1 MLVAGIVLGLIA
13 GLLLGGRLQNL
24 VDVRLRWGVAILF
37 SVILRF
43 GTELALREGVPLAET
58 LRLPLFTASFGIL
71 FVALWMN
78 RDQPGLLVAA
88 TGVFANG
95 IAVVANGGW
104 MPVWRPALELAGF
117 GTEDLVESFHVLL
130 PETLGL
136 DFLLMAGPFGDLVPI
151 PIPLIQNV
159 ASIGDVFL
167 SAGIGWFVFSTLLRG
182 RGVPADFVSAEASGG
197 MALPR
202 TTYGRVRDVGAV
214 PSVSPETG
222 LALPAEAATLDQPI
236 ILGGTPAGP
245 TVPLPGLPAPEV
257 GLAPLVVR
265 IRQHPYVR
273 LALDARFSAFWIGQ
287 TISLFGDRLHQVALA
302 VLVFGA
308 TGSPLLTGLVFLAA
322 TLPNLF
328 LSPIAGTLV
337 DRWDQK
343 SVLVVSDLLRAALVL
358 ILPLAALRDIYLVYP
373 IVFAITSVSIFFRP
387 AKAAILPRIVRRD
400 DLMAA
405 NSATW
410 TSDTMADLIGYP
422 LAGLFVAF
430 LGASLP
436 LAFWADAATYLVSA
450 VLIVGLTIPPL
461 ARPAAVR
468 VGGAIHAFTAELR
481 EGWQF
486 LRSQPAL
493 FQNTLISAVAQMSI
507 GATLALTIVYA
518 GEALDARLIGW
529 HRNDSAVSYAAV
541 ETAIGLGN
549 LLGGLVVG
557 ALGAQLRKGW
567 LIVAGFVVMG
577 VASVFFGLVGNLV
590 FALVAALVIGAANLV
605 YIIPTQTLFAELTP
619 AEMMG
624 RVVSFRSSLVFGAL
638 TGAMG
643 LSGLLAESLPAGLV
657 IAAFGAITA
666 VSGLI
671 AALLPAVRE
680 S

>member
-1 MLVAGIVLGLIA
+1 
-13 GLLLGGRLQNL
+13 
-24 VDVRLRWGVAILF
+24 
-37 SVILRF
+37 
-43 GTELALREGVPLAET
+43 
-58 LRLPLFTASFGIL
+58 
-71 FVALWMN
+71 
-78 RDQPGLLVAA
+78 
-88 TGVFANG
+88 
-95 IAVVANGGW
+95 
-104 MPVWRPALELAGF
+104 
-117 GTEDLVESFHVLL
+117 
-130 PETLGL
+130 
-136 DFLLMAGPFGDLVPI
+136 
-151 PIPLIQNV
+151 
-159 ASIGDVFL
+159 
-167 SAGIGWFVFSTLLRG
+167 
-182 RGVPADFVSAEASGG
+182 

-202 TTYGRVRDVGAV
+202 TTYGRVRDLGAV

-222 LALPAEAATLDQPI
+222 LAVTGEAATLDQPI
-236 ILGGTPAGP
+236 LLGGTAAGP
-245 TVPLPGLPAPEV
+245 TVPVPGLPAPEV
-257 GLAPLVVR
+257 GLAPLIVR

-358 ILPLAALRDIYLVYP
+358 ILPLAALRDIALVYP

-430 LGASLP
+430 LGPSLP
-436 LAFWADAATYLVSA
+436 LAFWADSATYLVSA
-450 VLIVGLTIPPL
+450 LLIVGLTIPPL

-468 VGGAIHAFTAELR
+468 VGGAIRAFTAELR

-507 GATLALTIVYA
+507 GTTLALTIVYA
-518 GEALDARLIGW
+518 GEALDARLIGYPV
-529 HRNDSAVSYAAV
+529 NDSAISYAAV

-577 VASVFFGLVGNLV
+577 LASIFFGLVGHLLL
-590 FALVAALVIGAANLV
+590 ALVAALVIGAANLV